1 MKVTLLKKKIDRVE
15 QDLEFRLEDLQG
27 ENNER

>member
-1 MKVTLLKKKIDRVE
+1 MKVTLLKNKIDRVE